1 MPQFTPSQRAY
12 IRKRS
17 KPHEIDVSEAAGEL
31 NIVPFL
37 DIVTNLIMFLLMSL
51 TSVALFNQLAVSVPQ
66 SGGAAAPGQVAQVAL
81 NLSVTVTREGIMV
94 AGSGGK
100 LAAGCTSTGT
110 GRVITVPARRPG
122 AEYDWAALTECVAKL
137 KDRFPDET
145 TVTIAA
151 DPQIEF
157 QHVASA
163 MDAVRNRGSREL
175 FTEPRLSAGVR

>member
-1 MPQFTPSQRAY
+1 MPNFTPSQRAY

-17 KPHEIDVSEAAGEL
+17 TPHEIDVSEAAGEL

-51 TSVALFNQLAVSVPQ
+51 TSVALFAQVEVSVPQ
-66 SGGAAAPGQVAQVAL
+66 SGGARGSGSPDQSL

-122 AEYDWAALTECVAKL
+122 AEYDWNALTECVAKL

-145 TVTIAA
+145 TVTMAA

-157 QHVASA
+157 QHVLSA
-163 MDAVRNRGSREL
+163 MDAVRSRGTREL

>member
-1 MPQFTPSQRAY
+1 MPNFTPAQRAY

-17 KPHEIDVSEAAGEL
+17 TPHEIDVSEAAGEL

-51 TSVALFNQLAVSVPQ
+51 TSVALFAQLEVNVPQ
-66 SGGAAAPGQVAQVAL
+66 SGPSRGGGAEQQAL

-94 AGSGGK
+94 AGSGAK
-100 LAAGCTSTGT
+100 LAPGCTGTAT
-110 GRVITVPARRPG
+110 GRVITVPATRPG
-122 AEYDWAALTECVAKL
+122 VYNWNALTECAVKL

-145 TVTIAA
+145 TVTVSA

-157 QHVASA
+157 QHVLSA
-163 MDAVRNRGSREL
+163 MDAVRSRGSREL
-175 FTEPRLSAGVR
+175 FPEPRLSAGVR